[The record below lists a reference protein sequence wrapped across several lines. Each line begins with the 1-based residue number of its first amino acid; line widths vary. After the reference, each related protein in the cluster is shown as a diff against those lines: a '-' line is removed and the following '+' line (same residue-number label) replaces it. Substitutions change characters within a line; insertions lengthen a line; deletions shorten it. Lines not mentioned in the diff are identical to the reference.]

1 MIRYCFC
8 LILVVLLVGLID
20 ETSPRKTN
28 NKSDWSLSKIK
39 GSVIMELLN

>member
-20 ETSPRKTN
+20 VTSPRKTN
-28 NKSDWSLSKIK
+28 NKSECSLSI
-39 GSVIMELLN
+39 IMELSN